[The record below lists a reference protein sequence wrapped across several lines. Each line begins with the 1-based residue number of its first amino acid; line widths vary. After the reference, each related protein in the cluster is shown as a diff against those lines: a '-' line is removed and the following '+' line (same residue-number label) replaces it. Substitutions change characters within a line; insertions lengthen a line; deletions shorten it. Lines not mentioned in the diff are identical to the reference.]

1 MCIRDRCG
9 PPWIFPGC
17 DDRYM
22 GNSGRGQIRD
32 GEESYWT
39 QPLYHCGAG
48 RFDAGIGPVRKL
60 KGVEGRRTRAGA
72 YADGLGIKAVR
83 DTDQVFDR
91 GKACLG
97 VTAPKVGRLLGIARI
112 RHPHV
117 EAVRVVSASA
127 EGTGAAGTSDI
138 DNDRIFGTDTA
149 AFAVFAMEDV
159 YKRQG
164 IRNKVYVWGFIVLCL
179 VLLIYLYIDNIIS
192 AVSEF
197 HLSDLP
203 FSLFEQIT
211 FLISLCCTIMVFVLC
226 KKGAFFGYSNGL
238 LIVGSIVLFPLG
250 ITDITHL
257 ITFEIFNIP
266 AYCSDLQFQILNIAI
281 NAVLPVTL
289 IIIMFF
295 LLNRIYIHN
304 R

>member
-1 MCIRDRCG
+1 MSCGSDRNAAAVGILSGDQVDTPVAEHGKPLWNGGGIAARLEDQIGTHAAVRGGDRSGDFFYILPVQAIDIGRAEPFGQCG

-39 QPLYHCGAG
+39 QPLHHCGAG

-149 AFAVFAMEDV
+149 AFAVFAMDIP
-159 YKRQG
+159 YP
-164 IRNKVYVWGFIVLCL
+164 
-179 VLLIYLYIDNIIS
+179 
-192 AVSEF
+192 AHEF
-197 HLSDLP
+197 
-203 FSLFEQIT
+203 
-211 FLISLCCTIMVFVLC
+211 V
-226 KKGAFFGYSNGL
+226 A
-238 LIVGSIVLFPLG
+238 
-250 ITDITHL
+250 
-257 ITFEIFNIP
+257 
-266 AYCSDLQFQILNIAI
+266 
-281 NAVLPVTL
+281 
-289 IIIMFF
+289 
-295 LLNRIYIHN
+295 
-304 R
+304 

>member
-1 MCIRDRCG
+1 MKENL
-9 PPWIFPGC
+9 F
-17 DDRYM
+17 
-22 GNSGRGQIRD
+22 
-32 GEESYWT
+32 
-39 QPLYHCGAG
+39 
-48 RFDAGIGPVRKL
+48 
-60 KGVEGRRTRAGA
+60 RA
-72 YADGLGIKAVR
+72 I
-83 DTDQVFDR
+83 
-91 GKACLG
+91 
-97 VTAPKVGRLLGIARI
+97 
-112 RHPHV
+112 
-117 EAVRVVSASA
+117 
-127 EGTGAAGTSDI
+127 I
-138 DNDRIFGTDTA
+138 DNN
-149 AFAVFAMEDV
+149 
-159 YKRQG
+159 YKGDERQIG
-164 IRNKVYVWGFIVLCL
+164 IRNKVYVWGFIGLCL
-179 VLLIYLYIDNIIS
+179 GLLIYLYIDNIIS

-289 IIIMFF
+289 IVIMFF